1 MLEKQKNVNTHVFT
15 SAKRNT
21 GQIKTE
27 ANNSNNRNVICG
39 GGQETGE
46 KDQDGK
52 QDFSEHTV
60 REKRNRNHW
69 MERAMKCSENADKSI
84 N

>member
-1 MLEKQKNVNTHVFT
+1 MLSEKKSTEDYIQCFVLEKQKNVNTHVFT

-27 ANNSNNRNVICG
+27 ANNSNNRNIICG

-46 KDQDGK
+46 RIRMGNKTSQNI
-52 QDFSEHTV
+52 Q
-60 REKRNRNHW
+60 
-69 MERAMKCSENADKSI
+69 
-84 N
+84 